1 MSPRNLAETVLVTG
15 ANGFVGVNLVRGL
28 AAAGARVIAAT
39 RRAPDPACLAALKAA
54 AEWELCDVTDRA
66 ALRDLMRCG
75 RVTRVVHAAA
85 VTATPAMER
94 ENPAR
99 IVDVNLVGTLNALE
113 AAWQTRVSRFVFVS
127 SSALYRGLPLSHGQA
142 REQDARAPDNLYSL
156 CKDAGERLGQRY
168 RALVGLS
175 ALSARLGTAYG
186 PWERPGPSRTRL
198 SAIAQLFEL
207 RSIWRARPLRVQ
219 GADVAREFVHVEDA
233 CAAIVGLAL
242 HPAPQWPVY
251 NVSSDTAY
259 SLRAVLDAMQACLPD
274 FRWQA
279 VDDAETADIRFGAA
293 DARVPVDLSRLR
305 ADLPQCRFR
314 DLRTGIA
321 EYAAWREGQRASARG

>member
-1 MSPRNLAETVLVTG
+1 MSLRPSAETVLVTG

-39 RRAPDPACLAALKAA
+39 RRAPDPACLAALQA
-54 AEWELCDVTDRA
+54 AEWVRCDVTDRA
-66 ALRDLMRCG
+66 ALMDLMRG
-75 RVTRVVHAAA
+75 RRVTRVVHAAA
-85 VTATPAMER
+85 VTSTPTMER

-99 IVDVNLVGTLNALE
+99 IADVNLVGTLNALE
-113 AAWQTRVSRFVFVS
+113 AAWQTRVRRFVFVS
-127 SSALYRGLPLSHGQA
+127 SGALYRGLPLSHGRA
-142 REQDARAPDNLYSL
+142 REEDARVPDNLYGI
-156 CKDAGERLGQRY
+156 CKDAGERLSQRY

-175 ALSARLGTAYG
+175 TLSVRLGTAYG

-219 GADVAREFVHVEDA
+219 GADMAREFVHVEDA
-233 CAAIVGLAL
+233 CAAIAGLAL
-242 HPAPQWPVY
+242 HPAPRWPVY
-251 NVSSDTAY
+251 NVSSETAY
-259 SLRAVLDAMQACLPD
+259 ALREVLAAMQACLPD

-279 VDDAETADIRFGAA
+279 VDEAKAADIRFGADDVRA
-293 DARVPVDLSRLR
+293 PVDLSRLR

-321 EYAAWREGQRASARG
+321 DYAAWRAGQ

>member
-1 MSPRNLAETVLVTG
+1 MSPRNPAETVLVTG

-39 RRAPDPACLAALKAA
+39 RRAPDPACLAALNAA

-66 ALRDLMRCG
+66 ALRALMRCG

-127 SSALYRGLPLSHGQA
+127 SGALYRGLPPSHGRA
-142 REQDARAPDNLYSL
+142 REQDARVPDNLYSI

-198 SAIAQLFEL
+198 SAIAQLFEM

-279 VDDAETADIRFGAA
+279 VDDAETADIRFGAD

>member
-1 MSPRNLAETVLVTG
+1 MSPRNPAETVLVTG

-39 RRAPDPACLAALKAA
+39 RRPPDPACLAALNAA

-66 ALRDLMRCG
+66 ALRSLMRCG

-127 SSALYRGLPLSHGQA
+127 SSALYRGLPPSHGRA
-142 REQDARAPDNLYSL
+142 REQDARAPDNLYSI

-279 VDDAETADIRFGAA
+279 VDDAETADIRFGA
-293 DARVPVDLSRLR
+293 DDIRVPVDLSRLR